1 MAVTSTMTMM
11 MKTTKMMMTIEALVG
26 FSLEPEGES

>member
-1 MAVTSTMTMM
+1 MVVTSTMTK
-11 MKTTKMMMTIEALVG
+11 MKTTRMMMTIEALAS